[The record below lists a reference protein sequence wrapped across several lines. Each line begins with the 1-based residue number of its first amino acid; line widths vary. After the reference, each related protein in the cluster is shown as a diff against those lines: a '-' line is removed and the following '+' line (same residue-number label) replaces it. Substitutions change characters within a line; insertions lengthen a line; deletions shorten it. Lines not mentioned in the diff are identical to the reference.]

1 MKYRVTVGILALALS
16 IAPSGWN
23 SSLAEGLQ
31 IDIPD
36 KFGNLSTNSNDKSAE
51 GGRSTQDSAS
61 AADDLETARAA
72 VDRSSTPSV
81 SLGVSGWVSQQV
93 MKAR

>member
-36 KFGNLSTNSNDKSAE
+36 RFAGTSPNAHDKSAD
-51 GGRSTQDSAS
+51 GGRSTQDSTS

-72 VDRSSTPSV
+72 VNRSSKPSV
-81 SLGVSGWVSQQV
+81 SLGVSGWVSEQV
-93 MKAR
+93 MQAR

>member
-23 SSLAEGLQ
+23 SPLAEGPQ

-36 KFGNLSTNSNDKSAE
+36 KFAGTSPNAHEKSADD
-51 GGRSTQDSAS
+51 GRSTLDSAS
-61 AADDLETARAA
+61 ATDDLETARAA
-72 VDRSSTPSV
+72 VDRSSKPSV

-93 MKAR
+93 IQAR

>member
-1 MKYRVTVGILALALS
+1 MKYRVTAGIFALALS

-36 KFGNLSTNSNDKSAE
+36 KFGNPSTNSDDKSAD
-51 GGRSTQDSAS
+51 GAPIHAGQR
-61 AADDLETARAA
+61 LRC
-72 VDRSSTPSV
+72 R
-81 SLGVSGWVSQQV
+81 
-93 MKAR
+93 

>member
-16 IAPSGWN
+16 IAPSGW
-23 SSLAEGLQ
+23 SSPLAEGLQ

-36 KFGNLSTNSNDKSAE
+36 KFASPSPNAHDKSAD
-51 GGRSTQDSAS
+51 GGRATQDSTS

-72 VDRSSTPSV
+72 VNRSSKPTV
-81 SLGVSGWVSQQV
+81 SLDVSGWVSEQV
-93 MKAR
+93 MQAR

>member
-23 SSLAEGLQ
+23 GPLAEGLQ
-31 IDIPD
+31 IPD
-36 KFGNLSTNSNDKSAE
+36 KFASPSPNAHDKSAD
-51 GGRSTQDSAS
+51 GGRATQDSTS

-72 VDRSSTPSV
+72 VNRSSKPTV
-81 SLGVSGWVSQQV
+81 SLDVSGWVSEQV
-93 MKAR
+93 MQAR